1 MAIGDYLSYLNPTNY
16 NVFGVDNPTYSG
28 LLGPEQSQALSQRSN
43 IAGLLG
49 AAAALAQGMGRQGG
63 RRSAAQNILGALG
76 AGYGASGQAYSQGLQ
91 NFSAVQQL
99 KANQDKQKAFAD
111 MAIKY
116 PDLAPLARIDPAKF
130 VEMVS
135 QLEQQRP
142 ISEAYKQAYG
152 QQAVQQ
158 VAPPVKTQADIAYE
172 NQLAAVEQ
180 DRNLIQ
186 QQNVAREQEYLKT
199 LGVSNVANKDIYG
212 QPVALAASPTPR
224 AAGGATAGEVN
235 QLDEFFANLYNQQNK
250 PATQDQ
256 TTQPTVTGAELYPVP
271 FEGRQADIA
280 KLDKAALPPIPAPPP
295 VPVTQPA
302 TQVNLQE
309 QALRDQKDTLLRV
322 NSNLSRLGTKAA
334 NDEVKNNLEQ
344 IKSLDTQIQQ
354 LAVGGF
360 NFEKVRSSLPKEFK
374 ERVDVVE
381 ELAKK
386 GSLNGEQISLRLQ
399 SIQEK
404 ATEQQQKLT
413 DYTNDVRRTA
423 KELYPIT
430 PLTDLN
436 EDQMRRLNL
445 VIEQRAKARGAA
457 GATKIDMG
465 QKTVAIER
473 AKAQVASETAA
484 EGALAV
490 AGDVRAIVDVLKPYQ
505 GGKFDELK
513 ASLGPYFPGTNLEKI
528 SSAAGI
534 AEALRAKI
542 APTLRVPGSG
552 ATSDFEMKQF
562 MAAIPSLS
570 QYPQGRELLAT
581 YTQRFADRA
590 VAAADIKAK
599 MIEDGTYSLKSFQTE
614 LKNAGYERILTPE
627 DLQNLNK
634 FQAPAGT
641 QNVTPSSP
649 AVNRAFEKHKPR

>member
-152 QQAVQQ
+152 QQPVQQ

-513 ASLGPYFPGTNLEKI
+513 ASLGPYFPGTNLAKI

-542 APTLRVPGSG
+542 APTLRVQGSG
-552 ATSDFEMKQF
+552 ATSDFEIKQF
-562 MAAIPSLS
+562 MSAIPSLA
-570 QYPQGRELLAT
+570 QYPEGRELLAT

-590 VAAADIKAK
+590 AAAADIKAK
-599 MIEDGTYSLKSFQTE
+599 MIEDGTYSLKAFQTE
-614 LKNAGYERILTPE
+614 LKNAGYEKVLTPE
-627 DLQNLNK
+627 DLQRLNT